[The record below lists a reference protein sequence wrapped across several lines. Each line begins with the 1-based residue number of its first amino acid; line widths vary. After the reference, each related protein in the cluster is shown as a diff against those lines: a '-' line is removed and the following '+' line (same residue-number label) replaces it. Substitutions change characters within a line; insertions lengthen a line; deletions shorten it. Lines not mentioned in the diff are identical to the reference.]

1 MYEGG
6 EIYDY
11 YIGNAVNGKSNK
23 YYMCAKDS
31 SNVYVI
37 MIESGMLGATDHLL
51 NKTIFSISQY
61 DYVNKNDYNA
71 AENGFSRIDT
81 VMNSHLTQAFVYEKV
96 RGKTY
101 RLPDYETIKPNDT
114 TLDNIK
120 SSLES
125 LNADEVVAASANQEQ
140 LRQYG
145 LKEPA
150 YYFFCSE

>member
-1 MYEGG
+1 MLKILSEYGLDKPVATVSVMYEDG

-61 DYVNKNDYNA
+61 DYVNK
-71 AENGFSRIDT
+71 
-81 VMNSHLTQAFVYEKV
+81 K
-96 RGKTY
+96 
-101 RLPDYETIKPNDT
+101 RL
-114 TLDNIK
+114 
-120 SSLES
+120 
-125 LNADEVVAASANQEQ
+125 
-140 LRQYG
+140 
-145 LKEPA
+145 
-150 YYFFCSE
+150 